1 MGQEYGQRHQRDGTR
16 RAAGQEYER
25 AHEQDG
31 RAAGEYG
38 FQLYGGS
45 GAQQNKND
53 NSEHIDN
60 LYYNS
65 RL

>member
-1 MGQEYGQRHQRDGTR
+1 MGQEYGQRHERDGTR

-45 GAQQNKND
+45 GAQLHNNNINQ
-53 NSEHIDN
+53 EHD
-60 LYYNS
+60 LYNS
-65 RL
+65 GL

>member
-1 MGQEYGQRHQRDGTR
+1 MPVGQEYGQRHQRDGTR
-16 RAAGQEYER
+16 RAAGQEYE
-25 AHEQDG
+25 

-65 RL
+65 CL